1 MIFLGKSQLPGLM
14 QKVGMWK
21 PLAGVPLPEPC
32 ESFVEEA
39 VWEAN
44 LPHTISQGQKVL
56 AMVDV
61 NNDNISDIILGF
73 DSGKFF
79 ISLVSLFLKKHGC

>member
-1 MIFLGKSQLPGLM
+1 MLVIFLGKSQLPGLM

-21 PLAGVPLPEPC
+21 SLTAIPLPEPC

-39 VWEAN
+39 VWETN

-56 AMVDV
+56 AMADL
-61 NNDNISDIILGF
+61 NGDNISDIILGF
-73 DSGKFF
+73 DSGNF
-79 ISLVSLFLKKHGC
+79 